1 MEEQFHHFFFQ
12 AEDGIR
18 DFHVTGVQTCA
29 LPISGG
35 GIGRRAWFRSM
46 CRKVWRFESSPGH
59 HRFTENPA
67 KSADLAGFFVFAQT
81 AGGRQNLAHDTTG
94 YPIVYSTLSLHR
106 ACSWHRIAS
115 PHACSSSLC
124 WHSQPWAPTAHGPA
138 SRAETAALKQP
149 R

>member
-1 MEEQFHHFFFQ
+1 MVQVHVPQGVEVRVLSWAPPLDGPLRFAIIHFFAFSSEKKQ
-12 AEDGIR
+12 S
-18 DFHVTGVQTCA
+18 
-29 LPISGG
+29 PGG

-46 CRKVWRFESSPGH
+46 CRKVWRFASSPGH
-59 HRFTENPA
+59 PRFTENPA

-115 PHACSSSLC
+115 PHACSSSPC
-124 WHSQPWAPTAHGPA
+124 SHSQPWAPTSDMSP
-138 SRAETAALKQP
+138 
-149 R
+149 